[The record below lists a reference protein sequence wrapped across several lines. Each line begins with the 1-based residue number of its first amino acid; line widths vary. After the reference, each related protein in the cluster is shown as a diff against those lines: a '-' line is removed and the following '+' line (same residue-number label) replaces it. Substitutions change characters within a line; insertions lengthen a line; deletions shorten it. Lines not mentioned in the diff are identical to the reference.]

1 MYANLMKR
9 YDFGDMKNPSVLT
22 DYYARRH
29 TSQYRY
35 QFMTLAQHYL
45 TLAEEEETFYK
56 NPEGSAEY
64 YKRSG
69 EEQRAKFLLDGKA
82 GATDRI
88 KGYKTKA
95 INLLKRSLE
104 VMPIET
110 VLDGGEPNP
119 SRESYKDGNREKQ
132 SFQDGVLQDYIEL
145 FYAAG
150 DKQSAEKYGLRV
162 AKNVE
167 SVINYFLTSDS
178 KFVGSSENAD
188 DFYANLDA
196 FMKLNKVAKENN
208 ASGELAKYT
217 TSKVDGWY
225 SSKFKEI
232 SAELVSRDN
241 LDSDF
246 ALYVELIGIHYG
258 KLKGTTPV
266 APQSGEQK
274 LDSAMIRQMMNQ
286 QKVKT
291 DSIKKK

>member
-1 MYANLMKR
+1 
-9 YDFGDMKNPSVLT
+9 
-22 DYYARRH
+22 
-29 TSQYRY
+29 
-35 QFMTLAQHYL
+35 MTLAQHYL

-56 NPEGSAEY
+56 NPDQSAEY

-69 EEQRAKFLLDGKA
+69 EEQRAKFLIDGKA
-82 GATDRI
+82 TATERI

-95 INLLKRSLE
+95 NNLLKRSLE

-119 SRESYKDGNREKQ
+119 SRESYKDGGREKQ
-132 SFQDGVLQDYIEL
+132 SFQDGVLQDYMEL

-150 DKQSAEKYGLRV
+150 DKESAEKYGLSV
-162 AKNVE
+162 AKKVE
-167 SVINYFLTSDS
+167 SVINYFLTSDV
-178 KFVGSSENAD
+178 KFVGSSENSD

-208 ASGELAKYT
+208 PSGELAKYT
-217 TSKVDGWY
+217 SSKVDGWY
-225 SSKFKEI
+225 NSKFKEI
-232 SAELVSRDN
+232 SAELVSREN
-241 LDSDF
+241 LNSDF

-258 KLKGTTPV
+258 KLKGTAPV
-266 APQSGEQK
+266 APQNDGEQK